1 EHDVPATAAC
11 GASDR
16 LDLDAALLALPERYR
31 VPVVLCH
38 LQGLSRR
45 EAATQLGCP
54 EGTLSARLSR
64 ALARLRARL
73 GSGVPAILAAAAATA
88 VPAGL
93 SAATVRLAAIFTTS
107 TLASAGVSPAVA
119 GPTDRVVRRF

>member
-1 EHDVPATAAC
+1 MNRILDLLRGQLATPEC
-11 GASDR
+11 DTDR

-45 EAATQLGCP
+45 EAAARLGCP
-54 EGTLSARLSR
+54 EGTLSSLLNR
-64 ALARLRARL
+64 ALVRLRARL
-73 GSGVPAILAAAAATA
+73 GAAVAGLLAVAGTAA

-93 SAATVRLAAIFTTS
+93 Q
-107 TLASAGVSPAVA
+107 AV
-119 GPTDRVVRRF
+119 T